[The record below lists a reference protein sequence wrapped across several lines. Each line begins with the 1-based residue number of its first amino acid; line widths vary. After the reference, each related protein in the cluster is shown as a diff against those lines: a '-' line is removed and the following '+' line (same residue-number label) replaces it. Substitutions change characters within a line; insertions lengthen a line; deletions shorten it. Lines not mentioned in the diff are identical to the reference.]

1 MPYLITEKKRCLLSK
16 NQRPVTM
23 IFFRFMQLFQEKTGN
38 SCSLS
43 KSFCIFASKKNDWL
57 WTRRSL
63 KTSKR
68 PLTRVCPSRLRRCS
82 MGLRLVVM
90 PVRNL
95 IGNHLPID
103 KTWVGFGR
111 RDQSHH
117 VYQEGMGGQPYN
129 SVLSQRNRRCHCP
142 MSLNDEETACS
153 LCSFYFDHFLFRRA
167 SCRLIRTSPLLS
179 K

>member
-38 SCSLS
+38 S
-43 KSFCIFASKKNDWL
+43 
-57 WTRRSL
+57 R
-63 KTSKR
+63 
-68 PLTRVCPSRLRRCS
+68 RLRHY
-82 MGLRLVVM
+82 
-90 PVRNL
+90 
-95 IGNHLPID
+95 HLPID

-117 VYQEGMGGQPYN
+117 VHKEGMGSQPYN

-142 MSLNDEETACS
+142 MGLNDEETACS
-153 LCSFYFDHFLFRRA
+153 LCSFYIDHFIFRRVF
-167 SCRLIRTSPLLS
+167 CRMTRTSPPLS
-179 K
+179 YLMVSAPDSWMQSGRIYFCFKAR